1 MVIEMKYRRMNNDVL
16 EICDEENNIILSI
29 NEKLQD
35 NVMNI
40 KAVGQIKNEVAH
52 DFEDE
57 VMAALSVCKR
67 IVLDFSKVTYIAS
80 MTLKVLLS
88 AQRIIDESSDAS
100 LTLIHVKPEIMKVF
114 NESGFSDILMIEE
127 D

>member
-29 NEKLQD
+29 SEKLQD

>member
-16 EICDEENNIILSI
+16 EICDEENNIIMSI
-29 NEKLQD
+29 NEKFQD

-40 KAVGQIKNEVAH
+40 KVVGQIKNEVAH

-67 IVLDFSKVTYIAS
+67 IVLDFSEVTYIAS